1 MRDSTDIKRVL
12 RDFNAYL
19 SLERGFSNNTI
30 TGYTYDVTKLL
41 SYMILMSKTLPEITA
56 EDLQAFAA
64 DLYDLGIGPRTR
76 CRVISGVKTFFKYLL
91 TEGYIETNPSL
102 MLETPKVGIHLP
114 DVLSVEEIDAM
125 VEAIDPDSATA
136 VRNHAIIETLYGCGL
151 RVSELVNLEISGV
164 YLEEE
169 YVVVRGKGN
178 KQRMVPLSAEAA
190 SRIKDYLSQRRHV
203 SPKRGDENILFLNS
217 RGGKLSRVMIFY
229 IVKDLAALAG
239 IKKTISP
246 HTLRHSFAT
255 HLLEGGANL
264 RAIQQMLGHENIST
278 TSVYLHLDNT
288 HLREE
293 ILMHHPRNTAS
304 FAQARVDDDGDR
316 AVID

>member
-19 SLERGFSNNTI
+19 SLERGFSDNTL
-30 TGYTYDVTKLL
+30 TGYTNDVLKLMT
-41 SYMILMSKTLPEITA
+41 YMMQMSKTLPEITA
-56 EDLQAFAA
+56 ADLQAFAA
-64 DLYDLGIGPRTR
+64 ELYDLGIGPRTR
-76 CRVISGVKTFFKYLL
+76 CRVISGVKTFFKYLIS
-91 TEGYIETNPSL
+91 EGYIETNPSL
-102 MLETPKVGIHLP
+102 MLETPKVGTHLP

-125 VEAIDPDSATA
+125 VEAIDADSPTA
-136 VRNHAIIETLYGCGL
+136 VRNHAIIETMYGCGL

-190 SRIKDYLSQRRHV
+190 RRITDYMAERRRIV
-203 SPKRGDENILFLNS
+203 PKHGDENILFLNN
-217 RGGKLSRVMIFY
+217 RGGRLSRVMIFY
-229 IVKDLAALAG
+229 IVRDLAALAG
-239 IKKTISP
+239 VKKNISP

-288 HLREE
+288 HLRKE
-293 ILMHHPRNTAS
+293 ILMYHPRNSAS
-304 FAQARVDDDGDR
+304 LTQPRIDDDGDGP
-316 AVID
+316 VVD